1 MKLKF
6 AAAIA
11 ALTLAWG
18 CATAPERTYP
28 PGPALYVVRD
38 ADSTMYLFGT
48 LHIRRGDAPW
58 GGPNAQAGLVA
69 SDEVWTE
76 MEISPETEAQA
87 QVLALQRGI
96 NYERPLSSLLTAEQN
111 TRLAAFAQQY
121 GLPPQMLDIMEPW
134 FAAITLSVL
143 PMVQAGYDPNQGA
156 DRLID
161 DFADQNGKTARH
173 FETAEDQINFLSG
186 FPLEVQ
192 VQWLVETM
200 DQADEGA
207 ALFEGMAQAWETGDV
222 RTLERLVVT
231 DMRGESPDVYDVLIV
246 RRNNAWME
254 DIVREL
260 QGAGTDFVAVGAGHV
275 IGPEGLVAQL
285 RARGYT
291 VERIDP

>member
-1 MKLKF
+1 MKLKIV
-6 AAAIA
+6 AAFA

-58 GGPNAQAGLVA
+58 GGPNAQAGLAA

-76 MEISPETEAQA
+76 MEISPETEAQT

-96 NYERPLSSLLTAEQN
+96 NYQRPLSSLLTEEQN
-111 TRLAAFAQQY
+111 ARLGAFAQQY

-161 DFADQNGKTARH
+161 AFADANGKTARY

-186 FPLEVQ
+186 FPIEVQ
-192 VQWLVETM
+192 VEWLVETM
-200 DQADEGA
+200 DQAEQGQE
-207 ALFEGMAQAWETGDV
+207 LFESMAQAWEAGDV
-222 RTLERLVVT
+222 RTLEQLVVA
-231 DMRGESPDVYDVLIV
+231 DMRNESPEVYEVLLV
-246 RRNNAWME
+246 NRNNAWITQ
-254 DIVREL
+254 IVREL
-260 QGAGTDFVAVGAGHV
+260 EGAGVDFVAVGAGHV
-275 IGPEGLVAQL
+275 IGPDGLVAQL
-285 RARGYT
+285 RARGYA
-291 VERIDP
+291 VERVDP